1 MVLLVGI
8 FHRERKMSPRQLA
21 EYNKNKRE
29 YEKKFREKEKQ
40 YLRIHTEVIMKKG
53 SK

>member
-1 MVLLVGI
+1 
-8 FHRERKMSPRQLA
+8 MSPRQLA

-40 YLRIHTEVIMKKG
+40 YLRIHTEIIMKKG